1 MRDFNELDAQRMF
14 SELGYKPYGQENRV
28 KYSNSGR
35 GLCWSG
41 FWVSSVR
48 SGAWFGV
55 EVDLTREIGFR
66 WGLTYVV

>member
-1 MRDFNELDAQRMF
+1 MLKECFQSLDISCTVRRI
-14 SELGYKPYGQENRV
+14 EV

-55 EVDLTREIGFR
+55 EVDLTCEIGFR
-66 WGLTYVV
+66 RGLTYVVLKV